1 MEIYNDLGFLLVGM
15 FIGMVVFSLV
25 SVFMFR
31 NSTQSFVEKDTG
43 DVWHQKDI
51 ARDSNLRTLFILQ
64 SSRDCQTIALT
75 KEERNNKFNVK

>member
-1 MEIYNDLGFLLVGM
+1 MEIYNDLGFLLIGM

-31 NSTQSFVEKDTG
+31 KSTQSFVEKDTG

-75 KEERNNKFNVK
+75 KEERNNRFNVK

>member
-25 SVFMFR
+25 SLFMFR
-31 NSTQSFVEKDTG
+31 KSTQSFVEKETG

-51 ARDSNLRTLFILQ
+51 ARDTSLRTLFILQ
-64 SSRDCQTIALT
+64 SSRDCETIALT
-75 KEERNNKFNVK
+75 KQERNNRFKVK